1 MYDEHSERHQEII
14 IDNLSTAASWNRSS
28 ETWYKDIDI
37 YVKQIIEKPE
47 IAFPSSVFKLLQE
60 TFPSFEGINVCV
72 PSSGDNTAVYAF
84 HLLGAKVTSVDLSEK
99 QIEKAFET
107 AEKFNWKINFICDDS
122 TFLNKLQDDTFDL
135 VYTSNGVHVWIPD
148 LPLMYKNFNRIL
160 KSGGQFVF
168 FDSHPFSRPFDDSGS
183 EIKIVKEYLNTTV
196 INNNGVKRYE
206 WKVKDYINSLVAS
219 NFEIIRMIEFNSTK
233 DDFIKYDYMYK
244 SVEERVED
252 KYRKYNWL
260 ENPWAALP
268 QCMGMSVRKK

>member
-1 MYDEHSERHQEII
+1 MYDERSERHQEIK

-37 YVKQIIEKPE
+37 YVKQIIDKPE

-60 TFPSFEGINVCV
+60 AFPSFEGINVCV

-84 HLLGAKVTSVDLSEK
+84 HLLGANVTSVDLSEK

-107 AEKFNWKINFICDDS
+107 AEKYNWKINFICDDS

-135 VYTSNGVHVWIPD
+135 VYTSNGVHIWIPD
-148 LPLMYKNFNRIL
+148 LLLMYKNFNRIL

-168 FDSHPFSRPFDDSGS
+168 FDTHPFTRPFDDSGT
-183 EIKIVKEYLNTTV
+183 EIKIVKEYLNTNV
-196 INNNGVKRYE
+196 ITNNGVKRYE
-206 WKVKDYINSLVAS
+206 WRVKDYINSLVAR
-219 NFEIIRMIEFNSTK
+219 NFEIISMIEFNSTK

-244 SVEERVED
+244 SVEERLED
-252 KYRKYNWL
+252 KCRKYNWL

-268 QCMGMSVRKK
+268 QCMGMSARKK